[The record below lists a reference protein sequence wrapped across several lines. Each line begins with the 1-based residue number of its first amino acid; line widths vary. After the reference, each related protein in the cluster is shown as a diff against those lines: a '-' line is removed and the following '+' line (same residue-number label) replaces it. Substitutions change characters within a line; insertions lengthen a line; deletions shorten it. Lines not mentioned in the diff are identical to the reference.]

1 MQLTGRQQPQIDDD
15 INFYFRFPILFR
27 HDSIDVLQM
36 ESCMEPCFLPM
47 VFRISDSTMYKLGY
61 MHCVNDAPAGGVIW
75 LCGRVARDAS
85 RYTSYI

>member
-1 MQLTGRQQPQIDDD
+1 MHGTVFLAHG
-15 INFYFRFPILFR
+15 FP
-27 HDSIDVLQM
+27 D
-36 ESCMEPCFLPM
+36 
-47 VFRISDSTMYKLGY
+47 SDSTMDKLGY